1 MRTTTPVR
9 DSVGHPAPAALSR
22 LLDRITGH
30 DDAGDGSTTAH
41 ELNLRHRLLLGLS
54 AALTLV
60 LFLSYEGVHGDAG
73 PLRTSSAPAVVAIDT
88 ARHALAAAD
97 AEASSP
103 TPSVSTFQ
111 TQMAVAAQSLAV
123 AAADEEGGASGRQAL
138 QTVAGLITVYTGM
151 AQKALREQDT
161 GLLRDAYLRYAH
173 SILHEGKDT
182 GILPRLLTLQRQQQN
197 LVNHQSR
204 FGWALW
210 LGWSVVLLLVL
221 ALAAALLETQAFLR
235 RRFRRRYSRPL
246 LAAGVLMTGGT
257 VILALFTLWTHQGM
271 ADTHQLLAKT
281 PRDSLEAGQQ
291 VADHLSNTGFRAAAA
306 VWILVGGIVLMALAD
321 AGLRRHIND
330 YRFTPR

>member
-9 DSVGHPAPAALSR
+9 DTVGHPAPAALSR

-30 DDAGDGSTTAH
+30 DGGRDGSTTAR
-41 ELNLRHRLLLGLS
+41 ELSLRHRLLLGLS
-54 AALTLV
+54 AALTLA
-60 LFLSYEGVHGDAG
+60 LFVSYEGVHGDAD

-88 ARHALAAAD
+88 AQYALNTAD
-97 AEASSP
+97 REARSDP
-103 TPSVSTFQ
+103 PSVSTFQ
-111 TQMAVAAQSLAV
+111 TQISVAAQQLAA
-123 AAADEEGGASGRQAL
+123 AAADEGGASGQQAL
-138 QTVAGLITVYTGM
+138 RTVAGLIAVYTGM
-151 AQKALREQDT
+151 VEKALREQDT
-161 GLLRDAYLRYAH
+161 RRLREAYLSYAS
-173 SILHEGKDT
+173 SILQGKDT
-182 GILPRLLTLQRQQQN
+182 GILPRLSTLQRQQQN
-197 LVNHQSR
+197 LVNRQTR

-246 LAAGVLMTGGT
+246 LAAGALMTGGT
-257 VILALFTLWTHQGM
+257 VILALFTLWTHEGM
-271 ADTHQLLAKT
+271 ADTHKRLAKA
-281 PRDSLEAGQQ
+281 PRHTVDVGQQ